1 MSQPKERHET
11 GTETL
16 IALGSNATSDAGT
29 SAETISAA
37 LRDLQ
42 TLTHCSLKISKFYQT
57 PAFPPGSGPDFVN
70 AAVRMSSPKS
80 ATCTLQELHAIERRF
95 GRRRHQR
102 WAPRTLDLDLIAW
115 GNSVLPDRDTL
126 GRWMDLPL
134 DLQKTEAP
142 DQLLLPHPRLHERA
156 FVLVPLCD
164 VAPDWRHPVL
174 GLTIAEMAERLSDEQ
189 RAEVQPLPAP
199 PTAESV

>member
-1 MSQPKERHET
+1 
-11 GTETL
+11 
-16 IALGSNATSDAGT
+16 
-29 SAETISAA
+29 
-37 LRDLQ
+37 
-42 TLTHCSLKISKFYQT
+42 
-57 PAFPPGSGPDFVN
+57 
-70 AAVRMSSPKS
+70 
-80 ATCTLQELHAIERRF
+80 
-95 GRRRHQR
+95 
-102 WAPRTLDLDLIAW
+102 
-115 GNSVLPDRDTL
+115 
-126 GRWMDLPL
+126 MDLPL

-142 DQLLLPHPRLHERA
+142 DQLLLPHPRMHERA